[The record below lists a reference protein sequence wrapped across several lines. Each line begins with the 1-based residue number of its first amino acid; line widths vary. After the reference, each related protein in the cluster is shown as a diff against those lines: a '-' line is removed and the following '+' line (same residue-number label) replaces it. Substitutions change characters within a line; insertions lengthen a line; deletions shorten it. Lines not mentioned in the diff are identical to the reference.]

1 MKRFG
6 SAARSISK
14 EDYMHRKFLASL
26 FALAVFALPNLAQS
40 SNLNGTWKLNTSKST
55 FGQFPP
61 PTSETD
67 TLTVT
72 GNEFKQEYTSV
83 TARGEQK
90 GLRSCTV
97 DGKEVNLTPDDTRVQ
112 LGAIKLSK
120 MQCSWEGNAVVFL
133 ETASLNGSMLTDKLT
148 FSPYDDGKTMTMD
161 SHITAAQPFPDRK
174 FVYDKAD
181 PSSAADANPAPVAAT
196 PGAAAM
202 IHTGSSQP
210 NFSGTWKLNLTK
222 SNFGQ
227 IPPPASQTDTIEDN
241 EPSVRI
247 AEDQKGGMMGDL
259 NLTTTISTD
268 GKETTSTGMGGAPVT
283 STARWDGV
291 ALVVD
296 SKTSFQGSDVKIK
309 DTYTL
314 SGDGTTLTEVTHVE
328 SGMGNF
334 DSTSVYDKQ

>member
-1 MKRFG
+1 
-6 SAARSISK
+6 
-14 EDYMHRKFLASL
+14 MHRKFLATL
-26 FALAVFALPNLAQS
+26 FAVAVFALPSLAQS
-40 SNLNGTWKLNTSKST
+40 SNLNGTWKLNLSRST

-67 TLTVT
+67 TITVS
-72 GNEFKQEYTSV
+72 GNDFKQEYTSV

-90 GLRSCTV
+90 GVRSCTV
-97 DGKEVNLTPDDTRVQ
+97 DGKEVNLTPDDPRVQ

-120 MQCSWEGNAVVFL
+120 MQCSREGTAVVFL
-133 ETASLNGSMLTDKLT
+133 ETASLNGSALTDKLT
-148 FSPYDDGKTMTMD
+148 FSPSDDGKTMTMD
-161 SHITAAQPFPDRK
+161 SHITAAQPFSDRK
-174 FVYDKAD
+174 LVYDKQET
-181 PSSAADANPAPVAAT
+181 SAGAAESGAMAAT

-202 IHTGSSQP
+202 IHTGGSQP
-210 NFSGTWKLNLTK
+210 NFAGTWKLNLTK

-227 IPPPASQTDTIEDN
+227 IPPPTSQTDTIEDN
-241 EPSVRI
+241 EPSVKI
-247 AEDQKGGMMGDL
+247 AEDQKGGMMGDM
-259 NLTTTISTD
+259 NLTTTVSTD

-283 STARWDGV
+283 SIAHWDGV

-296 SKTSFQGSDVKIK
+296 SKTSFQGSDIKIK

-314 SGDGTTLTEVTHVE
+314 SSDGKTLTEVTHVE

>member
-1 MKRFG
+1 
-6 SAARSISK
+6 
-14 EDYMHRKFLASL
+14 MHRKFLATL
-26 FALAVFALPNLAQS
+26 FAVAVFALPSLAQS
-40 SNLNGTWKLNTSKST
+40 SNLNGSWKLNLSKSN

-67 TLTVT
+67 TIAVS
-72 GNEFKQEYTSV
+72 GNDFKQEYTSV

-90 GLRSCTV
+90 GMRSCTV
-97 DGKEVNLTPDDTRVQ
+97 DGKEVNLTPDDPRVQ

-120 MQCSWEGNAVVFL
+120 MQCSQEGNAVVFL
-133 ETASLNGSMLTDKLT
+133 ETASLNGSALTDKLT
-148 FSPYDDGKTMTMD
+148 FSPSDDGKTMTMD
-161 SHITAAQPFPDRK
+161 SHITAAQPYSDRK
-174 FVYDKAD
+174 LVYDKQDGSATTAD
-181 PSSAADANPAPVAAT
+181 SGAMAAT

-202 IHTGSSQP
+202 IHTGGSQP
-210 NFSGTWKLNLTK
+210 NFAGTWKLSLTK

-227 IPPPASQTDTIEDN
+227 IPPPTSQTDTIEDN
-241 EPSVRI
+241 EPSVKI
-247 AEDQKGGMMGDL
+247 AEDQKGGMMGDM
-259 NLTTTISTD
+259 NLTTTVSTD

-283 STARWDGV
+283 SIAHWDGV

-309 DTYTL
+309 DAYTL
-314 SGDGTTLTEVTHVE
+314 SGDGKTLTEVTHVE

>member
-1 MKRFG
+1 
-6 SAARSISK
+6 
-14 EDYMHRKFLASL
+14 MHRRFLVSL
-26 FALAVFALPNLAQS
+26 FAVGVFALPSLAQS

-67 TLTVT
+67 TLTVA
-72 GNEFKQEYTSV
+72 GSEFKQEYTSV

-120 MQCSWEGNAVVFL
+120 MQCSWEGKAVVFL
-133 ETASLNGSMLTDKLT
+133 ETASLNGSALTDKLT
-148 FSPYDDGKTMTMD
+148 FSPSDDGKTMTMD

-174 FVYDKAD
+174 FVYEKQD
-181 PSSAADANPAPVAAT
+181 SSAATSDSGAVAPT

-202 IHTGSSQP
+202 IHAGSSQP
-210 NFSGTWKLNLTK
+210 NFAGTWKLNLTK

-227 IPPPASQTDTIEDN
+227 IPPPTSQTDTIEDN
-241 EPSVRI
+241 EPSVKI
-247 AEDQKGGMMGDL
+247 AEDQKGGMMGDM

-268 GKETTSTGMGGAPVT
+268 GKETTSSGMGGAPVT
-283 STARWDGV
+283 SIAHWDGV
-291 ALVVD
+291 SLVID

-314 SGDGTTLTEVTHVE
+314 SGDGRTLTEVTHVE

>member
-1 MKRFG
+1 
-6 SAARSISK
+6 
-14 EDYMHRKFLASL
+14 MHRKFLAIS
-26 FALAVFALPNLAQS
+26 FAVAALALPSLAQS

-55 FGQFPP
+55 FGQFPA

-67 TLTVT
+67 TLTVN

-83 TARGEQK
+83 TTRGEQK

-97 DGKEVNLTPDDTRVQ
+97 DGKEVTLTPDDTRVQ

-120 MQCSWEGNAVVFL
+120 MQCSWEGKAVVFL
-133 ETASLNGSMLTDKLT
+133 ETANLNGSPLTDKLT
-148 FSPYDDGKTMTMD
+148 FSPSDDGKTMTMD

-174 FVYDKAD
+174 FVYDKTDA
-181 PSSAADANPAPVAAT
+181 SSAAAVDPAPVAAT

-202 IHTGSSQP
+202 IHMGGSQP
-210 NFSGTWKLNLTK
+210 NFTGVWKLNVSK

-227 IPPPASQTDTIEDN
+227 IPPPGSQTDTIDDS
-241 EPSVRI
+241 EPAVKI
-247 AEDQKGGMMGDL
+247 AVDQKGGMMGDM
-259 NLTTTISTD
+259 NLTTAVSTD

-283 STARWDGV
+283 SIAHWDGI
-291 ALVVD
+291 ALVID
-296 SKTSFQGSDVKIK
+296 SKTSFQGSDIKIK

-314 SGDGTTLTEVTHVE
+314 SGDGKTLTQVTHVE

>member
-1 MKRFG
+1 M
-6 SAARSISK
+6 
-14 EDYMHRKFLASL
+14 YRKFLVMS
-26 FALAVFALPNLAQS
+26 LAVAAFALPGLAQDS
-40 SNLNGTWKLNTSKST
+40 KLNGTWKLNVAKSN

-67 TLTVT
+67 TLTVK

-97 DGKEVNLTPDDTRVQ
+97 DGKEVSLTPDDPRVQ
-112 LGAIKLSK
+112 LGGIKLSK
-120 MQCSWEGNAVVFL
+120 MQCSWEGSAVVFL
-133 ETASLNGSMLTDKLT
+133 ETASLNGGVLTDKLT
-148 FSPYDDGKTMTMD
+148 FSPSDDGKTMTMD

-181 PSSAADANPAPVAAT
+181 GSAAMAAPAGSGMTAT
-196 PGAAAM
+196 PGAAGM
-202 IHTGSSQP
+202 IHTGSGAP
-210 NFSGTWKLNLTK
+210 NLSGMWKLNIPR

-227 IPPPASQTDTIEDN
+227 IPPPASQVDTIEDN
-241 EPSVRI
+241 EPTVKI
-247 AEDQKGGMMGDL
+247 AADQKGGMMGDS
-259 NLTTTISTD
+259 NVVSTVDTT
-268 GKETTSTGMGGAPVT
+268 GKETKNPGFGGADVL
-283 STARWDGV
+283 STAHWDGV
-291 ALVVD
+291 ALVID
-296 SKTSFQGSDVKIK
+296 SKMNFQGNDMKIK

-314 SGDGTTLTEVTHVE
+314 SGDGKTLTEVVHVE